1 MTKEDDKSSPA
12 YHQPS
17 RIATMG
23 ESTMTKEEK
32 KALKAEKKA
41 RKAAEA
47 GVGEDV
53 DEKAAKKAKKEAD
66 GENVESPT
74 PAKKAKKESAEEA
87 TPSKDVEMSEA
98 EAKAAK
104 KAKKAAKKAAKEA
117 AAEKEEAAP
126 AKEEAA
132 AAPAEEKAAP
142 APAGEGDVKSVFCTN
157 LSWSIDDAAL
167 TSHFASAGTVTS
179 IKWIED
185 RDTGRFKG
193 MGVAEFETAAQAQ
206 KAVEAC
212 NETEVAGRTMYCRL
226 DNPKPKS
233 DKPKREPRPLK
244 PKPEGGCKL
253 YCGNLSY
260 DIDDAAVRAFFDP
273 LTLNSI
279 RWVTDRNSGDFKGC
293 GFVEFATTE
302 EADSGMAKQGEQLMG
317 RAIRLDWAEDKPKS
331 W

>member
-1 MTKEDDKSSPA
+1 
-12 YHQPS
+12 
-17 RIATMG
+17 MG

-47 GVGEDV
+47 GVGED
-53 DEKAAKKAKKEAD
+53 
-66 GENVESPT
+66 
-74 PAKKAKKESAEEA
+74 AKKESAEEA

-98 EAKAAK
+98 DAKAAK

-142 APAGEGDVKSVFCTN
+142 APAGEGRRQ
-157 LSWSIDDAAL
+157 
-167 TSHFASAGTVTS
+167 
-179 IKWIED
+179 WIED

>member
-1 MTKEDDKSSPA
+1 MARAATPEQLEHLLLEPAESGREEASSPIEA
-12 YHQPS
+12 
-17 RIATMG
+17 
-23 ESTMTKEEK
+23 
-32 KALKAEKKA
+32 ALI
-41 RKAAEA
+41 
-47 GVGEDV
+47 GH
-53 DEKAAKKAKKEAD
+53 
-66 GENVESPT
+66 
-74 PAKKAKKESAEEA
+74 ESAEEA

-98 EAKAAK
+98 DAKAAK

-117 AAEKEEAAP
+117 AAEKEAEAP

-132 AAPAEEKAAP
+132 AAPAEEKAAAA

>member
-1 MTKEDDKSSPA
+1 
-12 YHQPS
+12 
-17 RIATMG
+17 MG

-47 GVGEDV
+47 GVGEEV
-53 DEKAAKKAKKEAD
+53 DEKAAKKAKKSAKKAKKEAD

-87 TPSKDVEMSEA
+87 TPSKDAEMSE
-98 EAKAAK
+98 EDAKAAK

-132 AAPAEEKAAP
+132 AAPAEEKAAAA

>member
-1 MTKEDDKSSPA
+1 MA
-12 YHQPS
+12 
-17 RIATMG
+17 AT
-23 ESTMTKEEK
+23 
-32 KALKAEKKA
+32 
-41 RKAAEA
+41 
-47 GVGEDV
+47 
-53 DEKAAKKAKKEAD
+53 
-66 GENVESPT
+66 
-74 PAKKAKKESAEEA
+74 
-87 TPSKDVEMSEA
+87 
-98 EAKAAK
+98 
-104 KAKKAAKKAAKEA
+104 
-117 AAEKEEAAP
+117 AAP
-126 AKEEAA
+126 AAA
-132 AAPAEEKAAP
+132 